1 MQTETMVW
9 FDGSIIGSEGSEERF
24 ASVLILISWLIV
36 YFIGLGV
43 AADDL

>member
-1 MQTETMVW
+1 MQTENMIW
-9 FDGSIIGSEGSEERF
+9 FDGFIIGSEERF

-36 YFIGLGV
+36 YFVGLGV

>member
-9 FDGSIIGSEGSEERF
+9 FDGSIIGSEERF
-24 ASVLILISWLIV
+24 TSVLILISWLIV